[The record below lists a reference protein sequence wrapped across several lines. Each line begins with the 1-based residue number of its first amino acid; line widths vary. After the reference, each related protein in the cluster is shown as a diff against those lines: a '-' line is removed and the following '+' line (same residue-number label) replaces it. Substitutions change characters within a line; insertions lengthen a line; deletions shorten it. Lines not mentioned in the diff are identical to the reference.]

1 MKWNNYASKNR
12 VLSKTLSMGLY
23 LEADIVSEDGGA
35 VSSSPAL
42 VVVSLAGV
50 DLAQQEPGLAPS
62 LLSVD
67 VTGNGKSEKRINDL
81 KE

>member
-1 MKWNNYASKNR
+1 MKWNNYGLW

-42 VVVSLAGV
+42 VVVSLAWV

-67 VTGNGKSEKRINDL
+67 VTGNGKSDKRIND
-81 KE
+81 